1 MISKGLLY
9 FAGKRILLLQGPVGP
24 FFGNLAKDLIRSGA
38 SVWKVNFNGGD
49 WFFYP
54 TGGIAF
60 RKALDD
66 WPVFLER
73 LLDQHEI
80 DTIMLFGDCRP
91 IHRLAKEA
99 VGHRKI
105 HVWVFEE
112 GYIRPNYV
120 TFEYS
125 GVNGNS
131 KIPAN
136 ALMTSD
142 ASFYP
147 PSPSFK
153 VTNAFW
159 RSVGWAILYYVA
171 ASIGKPFFPK
181 YRHHRPLGIS
191 EAGPWIRGAWRR
203 IFYAAKERGV
213 QEKLT
218 GTLSKKYFM
227 VPLQVHNDSQI
238 SAHSDFDSVG
248 TFIRTVV
255 TSFANYAPKD
265 SFLVFKHHP
274 MDRAYMDYTKLLQ
287 QLSKEMF
294 LGDRVIYIHDLH
306 LPSLLKH
313 AIGVV
318 VINSTVGLSSLYYST
333 PVKVCGRAVYDHDKL
348 TFQASLDE
356 FWKTSRKLVV
366 DRELFKCFKNY
377 LIDTTQLNGSFYS
390 RLPESDSCS
399 GVIWN
404 HDRNQIR
411 N

>member
-38 SVWKVNFNGGD
+38 SVWKVNYNGGD

-54 TGGIAF
+54 TGAIAF

-66 WPVFLER
+66 WPVFLEK
-73 LLDQHEI
+73 LLDQHGI

-91 IHRLAKEA
+91 VHRLAKEIVA
-99 VGHRKI
+99 HRKI

-131 KIPAN
+131 KTPAN
-136 ALMTSD
+136 AIMTSD
-142 ASFYP
+142 ASFYTSP
-147 PSPSFK
+147 PSFK
-153 VTNAFW
+153 VINAFW
-159 RSVGWAILYYVA
+159 RSVLWACLYYVA

-181 YRHHRPLGIS
+181 YRHHRPLGLS
-191 EAGPWIRGAWRR
+191 EAWPWMRGAWRR

-213 QEKLT
+213 LEKLT
-218 GTLSKKYFM
+218 GKLSRKYFL

-238 SAHSDFDSVG
+238 SAHSDFDSVDA
-248 TFIRTVV
+248 FIRTVV
-255 TSFANYAPKD
+255 KSFANYAPIG

-274 MDRAYMDYTKLLQ
+274 MDRAYTDYTKLLQ

-306 LPSLLKH
+306 LPDLLKH

-318 VINSTVGLSSLYYST
+318 VINSTVGLSSLNYST
-333 PVKVCGRAVYDHDKL
+333 PVKVCGRAVYDLDKL

-366 DRELFKCFKNY
+366 DHELFKCFKNH

-399 GVIWN
+399 GLIWN
-404 HDRNQIR
+404 YDRNQTG